1 MKSFWE
7 IVIYNGML
15 NLLIELDLLS
25 NIIQLFYLSK
35 IKLKIKKHF
44 STLTMSNL
52 AQKLF
57 CVNMLLILLLLRK
70 YNVILNNDTYFY
82 YYLFRYPPIKCKDLF
97 NIIFKN
103 VADGKTARD
112 ITEAW
117 FGRKPW
123 MWCWKRCWINLDQ
136 NMRVNFDI
144 INDVIKI
151 VFLNLMM

>member
-1 MKSFWE
+1 
-7 IVIYNGML
+7 ML

-35 IKLKIKKHF
+35 IKLKKKKKKHF

-52 AQKLF
+52 AQMLF

-70 YNVILNNDTYFY
+70 YNVTLNNDIFFY

-112 ITEAW
+112 ITEA
-117 FGRKPW
+117 
-123 MWCWKRCWINLDQ
+123 
-136 NMRVNFDI
+136 
-144 INDVIKI
+144 
-151 VFLNLMM
+151 